1 MDSLQVEDADWTSA
15 GRYFRHRPET
25 TLLYQL
31 IEQHW
36 PAFKVQLAV
45 QGKTLPAYVVQ
56 EFEDYL
62 KCGRL
67 EHGFLRVRCEACHHE
82 KLVAFSCK
90 RRGFCPSC
98 GARRMADSAA
108 HLVDAVLP
116 KRPIRQW
123 VLSVPYPL
131 RFLFATNP
139 GVMSQVLTIIHRV
152 ISTFLIHRA
161 GMTVKS
167 GAQSGAVTLIQR
179 FGSALNMNPHFHMLY
194 LNGVYDAKGYFWP
207 VKPPTREELDS
218 ITHTIATRVARYLE
232 KAGYL
237 VRDPEH
243 EYLDLMPDEDDV
255 MNAIVGASITYRLAF
270 GPNAGKKALTLQTVP
285 ASDKQA
291 KPNALVSRQSGFS
304 LHAGVACKSSQRKK
318 LERLCR
324 YITRPAIAEQ
334 RLSLA
339 SNGNVIVGLKTPY
352 DDGTTHVVLNPL
364 EFIGRLAALVPRPR
378 VNLTRFHGVFSPNSK
393 LRDHVVPQ
401 QPVEPEQR
409 QKPKTYSMTWAQR
422 LKRVFAIDIEK
433 CEKCGGRVR
442 VIASIED
449 PDVIQKILK
458 HLGLDQASQPHNRSP
473 PGALFDHSPNLF

>member
-1 MDSLQVEDADWTSA
+1 
-15 GRYFRHRPET
+15 
-25 TLLYQL
+25 
-31 IEQHW
+31 
-36 PAFKVQLAV
+36 
-45 QGKTLPAYVVQ
+45 
-56 EFEDYL
+56 
-62 KCGRL
+62 
-67 EHGFLRVRCEACHHE
+67 
-82 KLVAFSCK
+82 
-90 RRGFCPSC
+90 
-98 GARRMADSAA
+98 MADSAA
-108 HLVDAVLP
+108 HLVDEVLP

-139 GVMSQVLTIIHRV
+139 AVMSQVLTIVHRV
-152 ISTFLIHRA
+152 ISSSLIHRA

-179 FGSALNMNPHFHMLY
+179 FGSALNLNPHFHMLY
-194 LNGVYDAKGYFWP
+194 LNGVYDAMGYFWP
-207 VKPPTREELDS
+207 VKPPTREDVDV
-218 ITHTIATRVARYLE
+218 IAHTIATRVARYLE

-243 EYLDLMPDEDDV
+243 EYLDLLPDEDDA

-270 GPNAGKKALTLQTVP
+270 GPNAGTKALTLQTVP
-285 ASDKQA
+285 ATDKQT
-291 KPNALVSRQSGFS
+291 KPNELVSRQSGFS
-304 LHAGVACKSSQRKK
+304 LHAGVASKANQRKK

-352 DDGTTHVVLNPL
+352 DDGTTHVVLSPL

-393 LRDHVVPQ
+393 LREHVVPQ
-401 QPVEPEQR
+401 KPIAQEEQR
-409 QKPKTYSMTWAQR
+409 KPKAYSMTWAQR
-422 LKRVFAIDIEK
+422 LKRVFAIEIEK
-433 CEKCGGRVR
+433 CEKRGGPVR

-458 HLGLDQASQPHNRSP
+458 HLGLDSAVSPQIRSP
-473 PGALFDHSPNLF
+473 PKALFDHSPHLF